1 MGGETQQIAREE
13 QATRRR
19 GRGNPKGILLSK
31 HPKQM
36 PHPEGAVYTRSSQR
50 RPSHRSVRLGP
61 HGVSNSGHVDCGN
74 QILVDETNEDM
85 TTRCHTLGSPK
96 AAQADDKETCSRHA
110 SGPTARRERENK
122 KPTFTQMERI
132 AMSLQRQLAS
142 GRWQANARRAPG
154 DSTRGTQIPPT
165 CAAPPRAAAEHPA
178 G

>member
-154 DSTRGTQIPPT
+154 DSTRGTQIPPL